1 MREYQQSLRH
11 RRTNSSHNAI
21 RGRCSSGTA
30 SDLRNYERQRSQR
43 TVPTAAYDTRVRRRQ
58 PYVGRPLVGW
68 PVAVGGEGLGVV
80 VRLYGPE
87 LSDFGLYRA

>member
-1 MREYQQSLRH
+1 MDMVWKDSFQSV
-11 RRTNSSHNAI
+11 
-21 RGRCSSGTA
+21 
-30 SDLRNYERQRSQR
+30 QR

-58 PYVGRPLVGW
+58 PYVWRPLISW

-87 LSDFGLYRA
+87 LSVFSLILRVRPKKEPGSSI

>member
-1 MREYQQSLRH
+1 MTWYLLH
-11 RRTNSSHNAI
+11 VT
-21 RGRCSSGTA
+21 
-30 SDLRNYERQRSQR
+30 QRSQR

-58 PYVGRPLVGW
+58 PYVWRPLIGW
-68 PVAVGGEGLGVV
+68 PVAVGGEDLGVV